1 MKETIIITGENMHV
15 EYTNN
20 NKEQSVRQSIS
31 FVGSVGS
38 NSNRPQTKAEKRIAA
53 LMARG
58 VDTSMYF
65 PMGNDH
71 VIKIENG
78 SAVDVEMDDV
88 EMDDVE
94 RKMIEGGYINNYTLF
109 RRWVMAQM
117 FRLLRWEE
125 ECGAKAEDRVAN
137 KPYSYAW
144 KILEQELHA
153 QCKME
158 EHGDTEN
165 YEMRHRWFDA
175 DVVRNMLAGY
185 RSMLWKELD
194 SKMYRVNPDG
204 LRVPRHT
211 CKGKPYVRIDGEDVF
226 FSDISTKVFGP
237 IRNIEFRMSKCVS
250 MRDWYEL
257 VRDFNRIRK
266 NINKCLFYELTF
278 LNAYLGSGAYFT
290 MRNLI
295 MFHGAKFRMNDAEID
310 KTSSLRMIDDACK
323 EKDGYKMMN
332 MLRQLIKDSGISV
345 DGKISEWKK

>member
-1 MKETIIITGENMHV
+1 MKEIIIITGENMHV
-15 EYTNN
+15 EYANN
-20 NKEQSVRQSIS
+20 NNEEQSVS
-31 FVGSVGS
+31 FVG
-38 NSNRPQTKAEKRIAA
+38 SNRPQTKAEKRIAA
-53 LMARG
+53 LRARG
-58 VDTSMYF
+58 VDTSLYY

-94 RKMIEGGYINNYTLF
+94 RKMIEGGHINNYTLF

-117 FRLLRWEE
+117 FRLLRWEAN
-125 ECGAKAEDRVAN
+125 CGIKVEDNVAN
-137 KPYSYAW
+137 KSYAYAW
-144 KILEQELHA
+144 KVLEQELHA

-158 EHGDTEN
+158 EHGDMEN

-175 DVVRNMLAGY
+175 KVVMDMLTEYRN
-185 RSMLWKELD
+185 MLWKELD
-194 SKMYRVNPDG
+194 SKMYRFDSNG

-211 CKGKPYVRIDGEDVF
+211 CKGKPYVRIGGDNVF
-226 FSDISTKVFGP
+226 FSDISTKVFGLM
-237 IRNIEFRMSKCVS
+237 RNMEFRMSKCVS
-250 MRDWYEL
+250 MRDWYVL
-257 VRDFNRIRK
+257 VRDFNMARK
-266 NINKCLFYELTF
+266 NINKSLYHDLTF
-278 LNAYLGSGAYFT
+278 MNAFLGSGAYFT

-310 KTSSLRMIDDACK
+310 EIYSLRMIDDACK

-345 DGKISEWKK
+345 EKKIAEWEKRDGKNVRK